1 MGKTPIHKSMAL
13 KGIADVGTKSVSD
26 GDLQII
32 NSMTRR
38 EFAADEL
45 YIFPVV
51 CCDTRLDRDGD
62 RFTRS
67 SLDEMAGMAK
77 GVTVIFD
84 HKWSAAGQTARLYK
98 AEVRPAGDG
107 DHELLAWA
115 YMPKNEQTQSVIDS
129 IDAGILKEVSVGFA
143 FKELQCSVCKQDYFG
158 GNCPHY
164 RGREYDGQTA
174 FTWIDGV
181 DEWYELSFVAVPAQP
196 RAGVEKSWRQ
206 EQEDAK
212 QKRLEGGNDV
222 EKLLEYLKSLGM
234 EVKDDDHALSI
245 VKGWKE
251 KADGAEKAASDLETS
266 KAALK
271 KAEEDLNA
279 ANEQLKGAPDAA
291 MALAGQKFFDETRN
305 EIVRLGGMLGE
316 STKSLELI
324 MKGVTDIDA
333 LLEVKNDYEK
343 RVDERFPATPQSQ
356 GSEVDAAKSA
366 ANEVINLKDYTV

>member
-1 MGKTPIHKSMAL
+1 MDKTLVRKSISM
-13 KGIADVGTKSVSD
+13 KGIAAAGVKSVTD

-62 RFTRS
+62 RFTRA
-67 SLDEMAGMAK
+67 SLDEMVGMAK

-84 HKWSAAGQTARLYK
+84 HRWSASGQTARLYK

-107 DHELLAWA
+107 DYELLAWA

-143 FKELQCSVCKQDYFG
+143 YKQLQCSVCKQDYFG

-164 RGREYDGQTA
+164 RGREYDGQNA

-181 DEWYELSFVAVPAQP
+181 AEWYELSFVAVPAQP
-196 RAGVEKSWRQ
+196 LAGVAKSWRQ

-212 QKRLEGGNDV
+212 KKRLEGGSDV
-222 EKLLEYLKSLGM
+222 DKVTEYLKSLGL

-251 KADGAEKAASDLETS
+251 QADGAEKAAGELETT
-266 KAALK
+266 KTALTDAQNKLQTAEEALK
-271 KAEEDLNA
+271 
-279 ANEQLKGAPDAA
+279 GVPDAA
-291 MALAGQKFFDETRN
+291 MAAAGQKFFDETRS
-305 EIVRLGGMLGE
+305 EIVRLGGLLGE
-316 STKSLELI
+316 STKSLEII
-324 MKGVTDIDA
+324 MKGVSDINA
-333 LLEVKNDYEK
+333 LLEVKKDYEK
-343 RVDERFPATPQSQ
+343 RVDEKFPAASQ
-356 GSEVDAAKSA
+356 TIGAEADPTKTAKA
-366 ANEVINLKDYTV
+366 EEINLKDYTV